1 MRMIASKYAERYLQ
15 IGKDPLSQ
23 INYDEELHSYIPIL
37 VLLKDGLSHVYY
49 QYDLNYV
56 LENITCP
63 TEIKESSNRKI
74 LLILDALDEI
84 HSSLDLSSLLNV
96 IVPDFLKKYPNI
108 KIILTTRLKAGL
120 PKKFLNIKIDD
131 RDNKYIRLLPFSQ
144 EQVNEFF
151 EKYFTDE
158 QQVQLFEKYGIN
170 KLTSDYIF
178 SSLGL
183 DINRK
188 ENNSDFEI
196 TKPSFYMD
204 DFTAFF

>member
-96 IVPDFLKKYPNI
+96 IYPISSKNI
-108 KIILTTRLKAGL
+108 LILR
-120 PKKFLNIKIDD
+120 
-131 RDNKYIRLLPFSQ
+131 
-144 EQVNEFF
+144 
-151 EKYFTDE
+151 
-158 QQVQLFEKYGIN
+158 
-170 KLTSDYIF
+170 
-178 SSLGL
+178 
-183 DINRK
+183 
-188 ENNSDFEI
+188 
-196 TKPSFYMD
+196 
-204 DFTAFF
+204 

>member
-1 MRMIASKYAERYLQ
+1 M
-15 IGKDPLSQ
+15 
-23 INYDEELHSYIPIL
+23 
-37 VLLKDGLSHVYY
+37 
-49 QYDLNYV
+49 
-56 LENITCP
+56 
-63 TEIKESSNRKI
+63 
-74 LLILDALDEI
+74 
-84 HSSLDLSSLLNV
+84 
-96 IVPDFLKKYPNI
+96 
-108 KIILTTRLKAGL
+108 TTRLKAGL